1 MTHKIIVVLSLVC
14 TSMLCFG
21 QDDCDLDYQSPIGYK
36 TILSGSYGEPRTR
49 HFHAGIDY
57 KQRRGVPYDTIYSV
71 EEGYVSRISVQPGGY
86 GNALYIDHP
95 CNQTSVYAHLHHF
108 SKDIQDYVDSIM
120 YARKTYHIDI
130 NLADL
135 GDTIRVTKGRYIG
148 IMGNTGRSSGPHLH
162 FEIRATETDI
172 PINPALL
179 GFKPKDD
186 IPPDIVGVFLYE
198 FTPDDEEVS
207 RKFYRATLSEEGVYN
222 ISKRPIITGAHKVGI
237 GIRTYDRMNGAS
249 NHNGIYS
256 LDMYVDGQAR
266 FGFTLDSI
274 PFDESKYI
282 HTHMDYRE
290 KKAKSYVT
298 QCFLSNINEL
308 DIYRTDQARGFIDPF
323 SYRSTDVNII
333 VADIEGNRSL
343 LKLVIKR
350 DDSQF
355 YRIAD
360 IDTSS
365 IRITSRGEQT
375 VSNQGTKVTFY
386 DSTFS
391 QPIRIR
397 LGDYSPDKIDL
408 RQEVDIPTFKRYRVI
423 HTYKSET
430 ANNDQYVLTN
440 KNDKGESL
448 RHKTRWMN
456 DSTLVSFLSELDLY
470 QVTRDTTPPSIEVLS
485 LPGPQ
490 SRRCVIQV
498 KDDLIPQHH
507 SDDLKIGVFVDGK
520 WMLCAED
527 AKTNRISFDMPSKR
541 SGNTHELLIKVED
554 ASGNRDSR
562 LRSFQY

>member
-222 ISKRPIITGAHKVGI
+222 ISKSPIITGAHKVGI

-282 HTHMDYRE
+282 
-290 KKAKSYVT
+290 
-298 QCFLSNINEL
+298 
-308 DIYRTDQARGFIDPF
+308 
-323 SYRSTDVNII
+323 
-333 VADIEGNRSL
+333 
-343 LKLVIKR
+343 
-350 DDSQF
+350 
-355 YRIAD
+355 
-360 IDTSS
+360 
-365 IRITSRGEQT
+365 
-375 VSNQGTKVTFY
+375 
-386 DSTFS
+386 
-391 QPIRIR
+391 
-397 LGDYSPDKIDL
+397 
-408 RQEVDIPTFKRYRVI
+408 
-423 HTYKSET
+423 
-430 ANNDQYVLTN
+430 
-440 KNDKGESL
+440 
-448 RHKTRWMN
+448 
-456 DSTLVSFLSELDLY
+456 
-470 QVTRDTTPPSIEVLS
+470 LS
-485 LPGPQ
+485 L
-490 SRRCVIQV
+490 IH
-498 KDDLIPQHH
+498 I
-507 SDDLKIGVFVDGK
+507 
-520 WMLCAED
+520 
-527 AKTNRISFDMPSKR
+527 
-541 SGNTHELLIKVED
+541 
-554 ASGNRDSR
+554 
-562 LRSFQY
+562 